1 MVRCWS
7 IFCSLRVY
15 LALGIMRKAIEGISD
30 GIITVDDVH
39 RKINTKGQN
48 KGKERKRDK
57 KGVQGEMILSRC
69 CTA

>member
-1 MVRCWS
+1 
-7 IFCSLRVY
+7 
-15 LALGIMRKAIEGISD
+15 MRKAIEGISD

-39 RKINTKGQN
+39 RKINTKDQN
-48 KGKERKRDK
+48 RGKERKRDK